1 MSTNLQS
8 YCPFR
13 VQTHDHQA
21 GCTLQLGKT
30 IKCYTQER
38 RPLLRKENFFVCPKT
53 GIRINFKCFNQL
65 ETLLNPLMR
74 IQDEYEIAINVWP
87 TLQGIANP
95 KNTAE
100 TLMGNDMVGLARQ
113 IENDLSEIILELY

>member
-1 MSTNLQS
+1 MFDKLCS

-21 GCTLQLGKT
+21 GCTLQFGKT

-53 GIRINFKCFNQL
+53 GIHIDFKTFKQL
-65 ETLLNPLMR
+65 EALLNPLMR

-87 TLQGIANP
+87 TLKGIANP
-95 KNTAE
+95 KNTAK
-100 TLMGNDMVGLARQ
+100 TLMGNDLIGLARQ
-113 IENDLSEIILELY
+113 IEDDLSEIILELY

>member
-1 MSTNLQS
+1 MSSNSRS

-21 GCTLQLGKT
+21 GCTLQFGKN
-30 IKCYTQER
+30 INCYTQER
-38 RPLLRKENFFVCPKT
+38 RPLLKKGNFFVCPKT
-53 GIRINFKCFNQL
+53 GIQIDFKTFNQL

-87 TLQGIANP
+87 TLKGIANP
-95 KNTAE
+95 RNTAE
-100 TLMGNDMVGLARQ
+100 TLMGNDMVGLAKQ
-113 IENDLSEIILELY
+113 IESELSEIILELY